1 MLVVGVRFRRA
12 GKIYYFDPGTSPAE
26 AEALFRPGT
35 GVIIETIRGIEFG
48 KVAVP
53 PREVGGEDVVQPLKK
68 VLRLASP
75 EDLAIVALNQQ
86 DAERA
91 LPLCAERIRA
101 HRLPMKLV
109 DAEYTFD
116 RAKLIFYFTAE
127 GRVDFR
133 ALVRDLASIFRTR
146 IELRQI
152 GVRDEAKMRGGLGPC
167 GLPVCCAT
175 WLAEFQPITIKMA
188 KDQSLVLN
196 PSKISGLCGRLMCC
210 LRYEHEQYEATRETL
225 PIVGEEI
232 LTPLGE
238 GEVVEVGAEGR
249 TVVAR
254 LRDGRMQVFSWD
266 SLLEFWNSQ
275 LQ

>member
-1 MLVVGVRFRRA
+1 VGVRFRFA
-12 GKIYYFDPGTSPAE
+12 GKIYYFDPDLPVLD
-26 AEALFRPGT
+26 AEALFLPGT
-35 GVIIETIRGIEFG
+35 GVIVETIRGIEYG
-48 KVAVP
+48 KVAIP
-53 PREVGGEDVVQPLKK
+53 PRDVAGEDVVQPLKK

-75 EDLAIVALNQQ
+75 EDLAIVAQNKL

-91 LPLCAERIRA
+91 LPLCAERIQA

-152 GVRDEAKMRGGLGPC
+152 GVRDEAKMLGGLGPC

-210 LRYEHEQYEATRETL
+210 LSYEHEQYEAARESL
-225 PIVGEEI
+225 PIIGEEI
-232 LTPLGE
+232 LTPYGE
-238 GEVVEVGAEGR
+238 GEVFEVEDANR
-249 TVVAR
+249 LVVVR
-254 LRDGRMQVFSWD
+254 LRDGKTQTFSWD
-266 SLLEFWNSQ
+266 SLLEFWNLQ